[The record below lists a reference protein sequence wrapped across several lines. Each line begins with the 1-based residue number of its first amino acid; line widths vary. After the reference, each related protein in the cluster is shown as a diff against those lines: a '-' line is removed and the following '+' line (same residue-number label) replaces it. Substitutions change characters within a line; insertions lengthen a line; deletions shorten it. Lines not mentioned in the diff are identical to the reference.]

1 MLASWRRKNSE
12 SSPVKSSKDGNNANV
27 VRSENS
33 SPSTLSNYG
42 YNELNQVCRM
52 SYLNLIGEGIFQNVL
67 KGFHGILDRYQLM
80 LEAIEVAGECLE
92 THEPMTIQSLML
104 NEMSNVH
111 DGMEI
116 SDGIGTSSEQ
126 VERMPE
132 LVTLSTGLH
141 DDQQCPGSL
150 EMFAN
155 LHSSPI
161 EPRNSDISSRMDDES
176 NNSGMLAATNIR
188 PGRDSWRNLEVE
200 DGELPQV
207 QNGGGF
213 RSGVDNSCN
222 HSQRINGQI
231 ISDSDEGV
239 DTDEEGDE
247 NELFD
252 STAMVTLIKIIASAS
267 SDSGRRQT
275 CEEFNL
281 DIAKRVVCDLNTT
294 EAFPN
299 VLDLKCSPVEPILI
313 STAAPRGHSF
323 RGAEQVSSPRC

>member
-1 MLASWRRKNSE
+1 
-12 SSPVKSSKDGNNANV
+12 
-27 VRSENS
+27 
-33 SPSTLSNYG
+33 
-42 YNELNQVCRM
+42 M
-52 SYLNLIGEGIFQNVL
+52 SYLNLIGEGIFQKVL
-67 KGFHGILDRYQLM
+67 KGCHGILDRYQLM
-80 LEAIEVAGECLE
+80 LEAVEVAGECLE

-104 NEMSNVH
+104 NEISNVH

-155 LHSSPI
+155 LHISPI

-207 QNGGGF
+207 QNG
-213 RSGVDNSCN
+213 
-222 HSQRINGQI
+222 
-231 ISDSDEGV
+231 
-239 DTDEEGDE
+239 
-247 NELFD
+247 
-252 STAMVTLIKIIASAS
+252 TL
-267 SDSGRRQT
+267 
-275 CEEFNL
+275 
-281 DIAKRVVCDLNTT
+281 
-294 EAFPN
+294 
-299 VLDLKCSPVEPILI
+299 
-313 STAAPRGHSF
+313 
-323 RGAEQVSSPRC
+323 

>member
-1 MLASWRRKNSE
+1 MGQEPNLWNLVVDVMHKANYASRICHLCRPNCEAKVTAIEGQYQIGIYTVHQIQYGEEITFDYNSVTE
-12 SSPVKSSKDGNNANV
+12 SKEEYEVSVCLCGS
-27 VRSENS
+27 
-33 SPSTLSNYG
+33 
-42 YNELNQVCRM
+42 QVCRM
-52 SYLNLIGEGIFQNVL
+52 SYLNLIGEGIFQKVL
-67 KGFHGILDRYQLM
+67 KGCHGILDRYQLM
-80 LEAIEVAGECLE
+80 LEAVEVAGECLE

-104 NEMSNVH
+104 NEISNVH

-176 NNSGMLAATNIR
+176 NNSGMLATTNIR

-207 QNGGGF
+207 QNGTLQQNSSVDAKLIKEGAI
-213 RSGVDNSCN
+213 SSVDN
-222 HSQRINGQI
+222 
-231 ISDSDEGV
+231 E
-239 DTDEEGDE
+239 
-247 NELFD
+247 
-252 STAMVTLIKIIASAS
+252 
-267 SDSGRRQT
+267 RRQALQT
-275 CEEFNL
+275 TQ
-281 DIAKRVVCDLNTT
+281 VVMNMFDATMPGTLNRRT
-294 EAFPN
+294 
-299 VLDLKCSPVEPILI
+299 
-313 STAAPRGHSF
+313 
-323 RGAEQVSSPRC
+323 